1 MVPPALTIRIFSY
14 YVLVVGVSLILLPSL
29 VPGWLGI
36 EVDER
41 TWVRVLGLAVVV
53 LGVYYFMAAQNEAT
67 WFFRVTIATRIG
79 IAAGLALLA
88 VTAGP
93 TQLIFFGVLDLAGA
107 LWTRRALHKTE
118 RWA

>member
-1 MVPPALTIRIFSY
+1 M
-14 YVLVVGVSLILLPSL
+14 VVGAFLIFLPS
-29 VPGWLGI
+29 VIPGVLGI
-36 EVDER
+36 EVDEA

-67 WFFRVTIATRIG
+67 WFFRVTIAVRIG
-79 IAAGLALLA
+79 VMVGLTLLA

-93 TQLIFFGVLDLAGA
+93 LQLIFFGLLDLAGA